1 MNSKLITKSIKWFS
15 KIFIDVFLK
24 DKKQLDGEQ
33 KVIKRHM
40 DTVNNGLRK

>member
-15 KIFIDVFLK
+15 KVFINVFLK
-24 DKKQLDGEQ
+24 DKKPLDAEQ

-40 DTVNNGLRK
+40 DTVNDGFRK

>member
-15 KIFIDVFLK
+15 KVFIDVFLK
-24 DKKQLDGEQ
+24 DKKPLDQEQ

-40 DTVNNGLRK
+40 DTVKDGLSK